1 MKILTGIT
9 KQELIDFVLSLL
21 ITAVLLYIFTSY
33 FQDMSKISGDNFI
46 ILVAMSFIV
55 GFVVLFRKK
64 IKEIDL
70 LNMRLT
76 LEKTQKTKEEIDKI
90 ALNLVK
96 FIASLSSYS
105 SGSWSNR
112 KKLNDEIEKFLGV
125 LEIEP
130 LEEKKILELPRIVEK
145 MMKNG
150 KESLTP
156 KENKIARKMF
166 NLDEKTDI

>member
-1 MKILTGIT
+1 MKILTEIA
-9 KQELIDFVLSLL
+9 KQELIDFSLSLL
-21 ITAVLLYIFTSY
+21 VTTVLLYIFTSY
-33 FQDMSKISGDNFI
+33 LQNAPKISGENFVV
-46 ILVAMSFIV
+46 LVAMSFIV
-55 GFVVLFRKK
+55 GFVVLFRRK

-90 ALNLVK
+90 ALSLVK

-105 SGSWSNR
+105 SGSWINR
-112 KKLNDEIEKFLGV
+112 KKLNDEIEKFLEV
-125 LEIEP
+125 LKIEP

-150 KESLTP
+150 KKSLTSE
-156 KENKIARKMF
+156 ENKIAGKMF
-166 NLDEKTDI
+166 NLEEK